1 MSQLAIDPAT
11 VQASLRKTS
20 LLVDLGFGASVRQF
34 EDTYARVDRRGLFYV
49 ILYHKKVAA
58 PGVRRQRRLHHSIGG

>member
-20 LLVDLGFGASVRQF
+20 LLVDLGLGASVRQF
-34 EDTYARVDRRGLFYV
+34 EDTHARVDRRC
-49 ILYHKKVAA
+49 
-58 PGVRRQRRLHHSIGG
+58 GVRLHFPSAHAL

>member
-1 MSQLAIDPAT
+1 MSQLEIDPAT

-34 EDTYARVDRRGLFYV
+34 EDTHARVDRRGLFYV
-49 ILYHKKVAA
+49 ILYHKKHLDQDI
-58 PGVRRQRRLHHSIGG
+58 RRF